1 MMTDTQM
8 LETVLSGLMPIEWL
22 EWFEVEK
29 IEEKRKAWN
38 ILLREKEGMVPEEIG
53 AQEWS
58 LNGYCNPI
66 ELMTFPLRS
75 KPVYIEIMRR
85 RWMIKGSK
93 EIMHN
98 TYDLHYPGVKAT
110 KPFADFLKELDRDA
124 LDEFLN
130 AWPVYR
136 RVWEEDTSLVSRLF
150 KRISRR

>member
-1 MMTDTQM
+1 MMTDKQM

-29 IEEKRKAWN
+29 IEEKKKEWN
-38 ILLREKEGMVPEEIG
+38 ILLREKESRLPEGIG

-58 LNGYCNPI
+58 LNGYRNSI
-66 ELMTFPLRS
+66 GLMTFPLRS
-75 KPVYIEIMRR
+75 KPVYIEILRR
-85 RWMIKGSK
+85 RWIVKGSTDS
-93 EIMHN
+93 ISN

-136 RVWEEDTSLVSRLF
+136 RVWEENTSLVSKF
-150 KRISRR
+150 IKWISRR